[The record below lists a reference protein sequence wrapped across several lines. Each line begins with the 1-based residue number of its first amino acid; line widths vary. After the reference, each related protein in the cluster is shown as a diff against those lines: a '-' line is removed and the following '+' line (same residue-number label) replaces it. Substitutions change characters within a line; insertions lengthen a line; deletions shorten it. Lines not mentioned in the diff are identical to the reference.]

1 MKISSESIKKKAI
14 DLGFEKIG
22 ITKAIKTDKEN
33 SKLNN
38 WLDNG
43 NHASMEWMEKTRQKR
58 GDIFAYFPEAKSVI
72 SVGLN
77 YFSGKSQKDLKSD
90 YKFSNY
96 AWGDDYHKV
105 LKKRLY
111 ALLNWIKESKPDTK
125 CIACVDT
132 SPVMDKVWAQKA
144 GLGWIGKHT
153 NLISRD
159 YGSWLF
165 LGELLLDLE
174 LDYDS
179 TFDEDLCG
187 SCTAC
192 IDACPTQAL
201 TEYEIDARKCIS
213 YLTIE
218 HRGDFLDDQPDL
230 DGWIYGCDI
239 CQEVC
244 PWNQKFEFSTKNNE
258 FHARNE
264 ILDNSN
270 EDWKQLNQEVFNKV
284 FKNSAVKRT
293 KHLGLKRNIK
303 KVEDNRTKIC

>member
-1 MKISSESIKKKAI
+1 MK
-14 DLGFEKIG
+14 
-22 ITKAIKTDKEN
+22 
-33 SKLNN
+33 
-38 WLDNG
+38 
-43 NHASMEWMEKTRQKR
+43 
-58 GDIFAYFPEAKSVI
+58 
-72 SVGLN
+72 
-77 YFSGKSQKDLKSD
+77 
-90 YKFSNY
+90 SN
-96 AWGDDYHKV
+96 
-105 LKKRLY
+105 LY
-111 ALLNWIKESKPDTK
+111 VYQS
-125 CIACVDT
+125 
-132 SPVMDKVWAQKA
+132 
-144 GLGWIGKHT
+144 
-153 NLISRD
+153 NLI
-159 YGSWLF
+159 

-270 EDWKQLNQEVFNKV
+270 EDWKQLDQEVFNKV

-293 KHLGLKRNIK
+293 KHFGLKRNIK
-303 KVEDNRTKIC
+303 KVEDNRTKICQDI